1 MAEDERTETL
11 QSQHNMAKLRIL
23 HPSHEHGE
31 ARTEFP
37 DEGAG
42 GGEEIP
48 DGEITIDNATVA
60 AGSPIDT
67 VVGTLILTITSGSN
81 GTPTYELVDDSSG
94 AFKVNGDTIETARSD
109 LIGFVEHNITV
120 KGTVADEGWVQ
131 SDIVITVET

>member
-37 DEGAG
+37 DEGGG

-67 VVGTLILTITSGSN
+67 LVGTLIGRVDSGSN
-81 GTPTYELVDDSSG
+81 GVPTYELIDDSNGS
-94 AFKVNGDTIETARSD
+94 FKVNGDTIETARSD
-109 LIGFVEHNITV
+109 LIGYVEHTITV
-120 KGTVADEGWVQ
+120 KATVAGEGWFQ
-131 SDIVITVET
+131 NDLVITVET